1 MRPRT
6 PSPTFLEDSLPL
18 IRADGHMMTLA
29 EIEAAV
35 IDYALVM
42 CGSYSQ
48 AANALGIGRTTLYRR
63 MRELRGTTPAA
74 EPQSHGGPAHLGA
87 RLEGIAP

>member
-6 PSPTFLEDSLPL
+6 PNPVFMEDSLPI

-63 MRELRGTTPAA
+63 MRELRGPAIQKNGH
-74 EPQSHGGPAHLGA
+74 PPARR
-87 RLEGIAP
+87 RLKAGLESISA